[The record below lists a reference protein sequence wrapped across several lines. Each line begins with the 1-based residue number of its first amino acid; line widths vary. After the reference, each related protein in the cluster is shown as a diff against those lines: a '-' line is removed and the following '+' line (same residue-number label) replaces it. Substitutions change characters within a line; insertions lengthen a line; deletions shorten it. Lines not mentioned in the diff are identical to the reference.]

1 MLHARTA
8 SPSSKTTSRTMNTV
22 LLPVLLCFFLR
33 PGVLRLLA
41 ELLRAVVLLLP
52 EERLPES
59 PSPAQIEAALA
70 READAV
76 RAKLPAGC
84 LLIAMCV
91 EGQERS
97 SEALARYLAEAAARG
112 AGHIV
117 FLIGSSYGMHA
128 SLKRQAA
135 LRLSM
140 SPMTF
145 PHHLLRVMLLEQIY
159 RAYQINAGSRY
170 HK

>member
-1 MLHARTA
+1 MQKVTIICTGKLKEKFYLDAAAEYAKRL
-8 SPSSKTTSRTMNTV
+8 SRFCTLTI
-22 LLPVLLCFFLR
+22 L
-33 PGVLRLLA
+33 
-41 ELLRAVVLLLP
+41 ELP

-117 FLIGSSYGMHA
+117 FLIGSSYGMHP
-128 SLKRQAA
+128 SLKQQAD

-145 PHHLLRVMLLEQIY
+145 PHHLARVMLLEQIY
-159 RAYQINAGSRY
+159 RAYQINAGSKY

>member
-1 MLHARTA
+1 MQKVTIICTGKLKEKFYLDAAAEYAKRL
-8 SPSSKTTSRTMNTV
+8 SRFCTLTI
-22 LLPVLLCFFLR
+22 L
-33 PGVLRLLA
+33 
-41 ELLRAVVLLLP
+41 ELP

-97 SEALARYLAEAAARG
+97 SEALARYLADSAAQG
-112 AGHIV
+112 ASHIV
-117 FLIGSSYGMHA
+117 FLIGSSFGMHP
-128 SLKRQAA
+128 SLKQQAD

>member
-1 MLHARTA
+1 MQKVTIICTGKLKEKFYLDAAAEYAKRL
-8 SPSSKTTSRTMNTV
+8 SRFCTLTI
-22 LLPVLLCFFLR
+22 L
-33 PGVLRLLA
+33 
-41 ELLRAVVLLLP
+41 ELP

-117 FLIGSSYGMHA
+117 FLIGSSYGMHH
-128 SLKRQAA
+128 SLKQQAD

-145 PHHLLRVMLLEQIY
+145 PNHLLRVMLLEQIY
-159 RAYQINAGSRY
+159 RAYQINAGSKY

>member
-1 MLHARTA
+1 MQKVTIICTGTLKEKFYLDAAAEYAKRL
-8 SPSSKTTSRTMNTV
+8 SRFCTLTI
-22 LLPVLLCFFLR
+22 L
-33 PGVLRLLA
+33 
-41 ELLRAVVLLLP
+41 ELP

-117 FLIGSSYGMHA
+117 FLIGSSYGMHP
-128 SLKRQAA
+128 SLKQQAD

-159 RAYQINAGSRY
+159 RAYQINAGSKY

>member
-1 MLHARTA
+1 MQKVTIICTGKLKEKFYLDAAAEYAKRL
-8 SPSSKTTSRTMNTV
+8 SRFCTLTI
-22 LLPVLLCFFLR
+22 L
-33 PGVLRLLA
+33 
-41 ELLRAVVLLLP
+41 ELP

-117 FLIGSSYGMHA
+117 FLIGSSYGMHP
-128 SLKRQAA
+128 SLKQQAD

-159 RAYQINAGSRY
+159 RACAINNHSKY

>member
-1 MLHARTA
+1 MQKVTI
-8 SPSSKTTSRTMNTV
+8 
-22 LLPVLLCFFLR
+22 LCTGKLKERFYLDAAAEYAK
-33 PGVLRLLA
+33 RLGRFCKL
-41 ELLRAVVLLLP
+41 EILELP
-52 EERLPES
+52 EERLPEN

-76 RAKLPAGC
+76 RTKLPANC

-91 EGQERS
+91 EGKERS
-97 SEALARYLAEAAARG
+97 SEELARYLADSAAQRTS
-112 AGHIV
+112 HIV
-117 FLIGSSYGMHA
+117 FLIGSSFGMHP
-128 SLKRQAA
+128 SLKQQAD

>member
-1 MLHARTA
+1 MQKVTIICTGKLKEKFYLDAAAEYAKRL
-8 SPSSKTTSRTMNTV
+8 SRFCTLTI
-22 LLPVLLCFFLR
+22 L
-33 PGVLRLLA
+33 
-41 ELLRAVVLLLP
+41 ELL

-117 FLIGSSYGMHA
+117 FLIGSSYGMHP
-128 SLKRQAA
+128 SLKQQADP
-135 LRLSM
+135 RLSM

-159 RAYQINAGSRY
+159 RAYQINAGSKY

>member
-1 MLHARTA
+1 MQKVTIICTGKLKEKFYLDAAAEYAKRL
-8 SPSSKTTSRTMNTV
+8 SRFCTLTI
-22 LLPVLLCFFLR
+22 L
-33 PGVLRLLA
+33 
-41 ELLRAVVLLLP
+41 ELP

-97 SEALARYLAEAAARG
+97 SEALARYLAEGAARG

-117 FLIGSSYGMHA
+117 FLIGSSYGMHP
-128 SLKRQAA
+128 SLKQQAD

-159 RAYQINAGSRY
+159 RAYQINAGSKY

>member
-1 MLHARTA
+1 MQKVTIICTGKLKEKFYLDAAAEYAKRL
-8 SPSSKTTSRTMNTV
+8 SRFCTLTI
-22 LLPVLLCFFLR
+22 L
-33 PGVLRLLA
+33 
-41 ELLRAVVLLLP
+41 ELP

-97 SEALARYLAEAAARG
+97 SEALARYLADAAARG

-117 FLIGSSYGMHA
+117 FLIGSSYGIHP
-128 SLKRQAA
+128 SLKQQAD

-159 RAYQINAGSRY
+159 RAYQINAGSKY